1 MTDDRQTKNAAS
13 EGTSESPCSTF
24 PNPLC
29 VRFGE
34 GRILML
40 TFKDADGGGVVLR
53 DSGDT
58 HAVGEDAN
66 MPPEKGVMPKV
77 GEVYLHFTN
86 IESAQALRLTLDEAI
101 ADMSNAEHQARC
113 QASPEC
119 SC

>member
-1 MTDDRQTKNAAS
+1 MKSVGELIEDLEAENAKLKNAAS
-13 EGTSESPCSTF
+13 EGTSASPCSTF

-40 TFKDADGGGVVLR
+40 TFTDADGGGVVLR
-53 DSGDT
+53 DSGEP

-66 MPPEKGVMPKV
+66 LPPEKGVMPKA

-101 ADMSNAEHQARC
+101 AEMSN
-113 QASPEC
+113 
-119 SC
+119 